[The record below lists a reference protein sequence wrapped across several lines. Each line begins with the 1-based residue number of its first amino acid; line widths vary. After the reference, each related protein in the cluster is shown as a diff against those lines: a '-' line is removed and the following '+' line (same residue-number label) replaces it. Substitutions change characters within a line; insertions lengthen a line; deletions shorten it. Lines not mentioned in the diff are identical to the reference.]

1 MAVPARK
8 MPADWEMEAESPG
21 ADPFRYGWRW
31 RRVVLPSGE
40 VAEQQIPLTAE
51 DLLDPQLGDEVTQS
65 GPHSKWFVRLGY
77 LLEEHYESR
86 EDVLVCC
93 DMKMLWGIPGLKES
107 SPDIAIVQG
116 IGDKEAERSSFDV
129 LREGVRPCLI
139 IELVSSLDSE
149 VRLNDYERKVE
160 IYQRAGIQ
168 EYFIVDPPTHFTRG
182 RLLLTA
188 YRLGLDGGY
197 QRIEPDAEGRLLS
210 ETTGLLFG
218 VEEDGKTLL
227 LVDLKTG
234 LSVLDSAKERVQ
246 AAEAENARLRAE
258 IERLKKG

>member
-1 MAVPARK
+1 MAEPVRK
-8 MPADWEMEAESPG
+8 MPADWEMEAESLS

-31 RRVVLPSGE
+31 RSVRLPGGE
-40 VAEQQIPLTAE
+40 VTEQQIPLTAE

-86 EDVLVCC
+86 DDVLVCC
-93 DMKMLWGIPGLKES
+93 DMKMLWGIPGLKEP

-116 IGDKEAERSSFDV
+116 IREKEAERSSFDV
-129 LREGVRPCLI
+129 LKEGVRPCLI
-139 IELVSSLDSE
+139 VELVSSLDKD
-149 VRLNDYERKVE
+149 VRLNDYDHKVE
-160 IYQRAGIQ
+160 IYRRAGIP

-188 YRLGLDGGY
+188 YRLGPDGTY
-197 QRIEPDAEGRLLS
+197 RRVEPDSEDRLLS

-218 VEEDGKTLL
+218 IEEDGKTLL
-227 LVDLKTG
+227 LVDSKTG
-234 LSVLDSAKERVQ
+234 VNVLDSAKERIRE
-246 AAEAENARLRAE
+246 AEAENARLRAE
-258 IERLKKG
+258 IERLKNR